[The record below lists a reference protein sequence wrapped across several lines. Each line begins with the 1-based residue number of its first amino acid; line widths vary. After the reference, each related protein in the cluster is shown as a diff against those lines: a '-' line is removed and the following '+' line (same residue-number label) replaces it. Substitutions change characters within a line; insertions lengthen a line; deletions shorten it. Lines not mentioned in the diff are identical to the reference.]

1 MKIVLSEEMEK
12 HLLKMAKES
21 AKESGFTLIEH
32 TNLTVMHHILET
44 SLRNKFLYIIA
55 SIHSCLLIY
64 LLFFR

>member
-44 SLRNKFLYIIA
+44 SLSNKQLYKIPRT
-55 SIHSCLLIY
+55 HSPRLTYILSC
-64 LLFFR
+64 R